1 MLEKRP
7 RVGVVGNCVAGK
19 STLVDSLKELGYD
32 AVNIP
37 QEHSVSPRFWRRLK
51 PDYLIYLS
59 CTLDVAKTRRKFSWG
74 QERLDQQWQILS
86 DAREHADLCIDT
98 DCLSKADVLKFVL
111 TQINAEQQP
120 QGEGKEQV

>member
-1 MLEKRP
+1 MLEQRP

-19 STLVDSLKELGYD
+19 STLVESLKELGYD

-59 CTLDVAKTRRKFSWG
+59 CTLAVARTRRRFSWG
-74 QERLDQQWQILS
+74 QERLDQQWQILA
-86 DAREHADLCIDT
+86 DAREHAALNIDT
-98 DCLSKADVLKFVL
+98 DSLSKADILKFVL
-111 TQINAEQQP
+111 MRINAWQTS
-120 QGEGKEQV
+120 QGEEKV